1 MKGEL
6 VDGDDGLG
14 TGLGLGGVRTEA
26 GEGGSGF
33 DVSADGT
40 SLLVAPVLTWLVP
53 LAAGAAVGFRFSRL
67 ERPVAALAGL
77 LVLIGSAAVVTAG
90 LSLRGV
96 PVEVSIGACAAMG
109 LGPALLALGEGPEGT
124 ALAIASAAATAVL
137 CGRIC
142 GRSLGVGLATSG
154 AVLAA
159 GGMAAAGSFGGGA
172 GVATAA
178 SLVLVWVAGVASAT
192 VGSQRSLP
200 SRRAP
205 AGAETRHDLGSASLD
220 EFAAAFRRVSEGDLT
235 FDSLQS
241 IEASAAEVAPDL
253 RRVGEH
259 FITAV
264 ANWRALA
271 LRLRR
276 NADTL
281 TETAQS
287 LRAASDDQAA
297 LSAEQSSAS
306 VETSSTIEELAA
318 AAKQI
323 AELTESVAGL
333 AEKTSEAAL
342 RGKEAVRRWGETRDR
357 IADKVDYIAA
367 QTLRLGELSQEIG
380 TILELIN
387 DIADQTNLLAL
398 NAAIEAARAGEH
410 GRGFAVVADEV
421 RKLAERSVEATEDI
435 RTLISEIQSE
445 TNTTI
450 LATEEGTRE
459 VGTAGKLSQ
468 EAAQRLDEITRFAE
482 WTSSAAKEISVSTAQ
497 QRSASDQVVVA
508 IAQVADGS
516 REYLTTS
523 QGLAEKASELTQ
535 LAEDLRD
542 ELVKL
547 RLD

>member
-1 MKGEL
+1 MKGDFVE
-6 VDGDDGLG
+6 GDEGLDAA
-14 TGLGLGGVRTEA
+14 LGLDRSPESARSPSGNSGLWGNRGAVIAAQVITWVVPVVAGGA
-26 GEGGSGF
+26 
-33 DVSADGT
+33 
-40 SLLVAPVLTWLVP
+40 VA
-53 LAAGAAVGFRFSRL
+53 FQYSRL
-67 ERPVAALAGL
+67 ERPLAA
-77 LVLIGSAAVVTAG
+77 IAAVGVLLASAGVISFG
-90 LSLRGV
+90 LSIREV
-96 PVEVSIGACAAMG
+96 PVELSVGGCAALG
-109 LGPALLALGEGPEGT
+109 LGPALLALGTGKQGT
-124 ALAIASAAATAVL
+124 VLVVATAAVVAVL
-137 CGRIC
+137 CGRMC
-142 GRSLGVGLATSG
+142 GEALGVGLSTSTT
-154 AVLAA
+154 VLAA
-159 GGMAAAGSFGGGA
+159 GGLAAAGSFE
-172 GVATAA
+172 ATTAPSVTA
-178 SLVLVWVAGVASAT
+178 SLVLLWGAGIASAL
-192 VGSQRSLP
+192 VSSERSV
-200 SRRAP
+200 RARP
-205 AGAETRHDLGSASLD
+205 ERAGGQMLDTTPPKSLD
-220 EFAAAFRRVSEGDLT
+220 AFAAAFRRVSEGDLT
-235 FDSLQS
+235 FDALQS
-241 IEASAAEVAPDL
+241 IEEGAVAVSHDL
-253 RRVGEH
+253 QAVVEH

-281 TETAQS
+281 SETAQS
-287 LRAASDDQAA
+287 LRAASDNQAA

-333 AEKTSEAAL
+333 AEKTSEAAQ
-342 RGKEAVRRWGETRDR
+342 RGKDAVQRWGDTRDR
-357 IADKVDYIAA
+357 IAEKVGYIAA

-380 TILELIN
+380 SILELIN

-435 RTLISEIQSE
+435 RSLISEIQSE

-459 VGTAGKLSQ
+459 VVAAGKLSQ
-468 EAAQRLDEITRFAE
+468 EAAERLDEITRFAE
-482 WTSSAAKEISVSTAQ
+482 WTSSATKEISVSTAQ

-508 IAQVADGS
+508 IAQIADGS
-516 REYLTTS
+516 REYLASS
-523 QGLAEKASELTQ
+523 QELAEKASQLTQ

>member
-1 MKGEL
+1 M
-6 VDGDDGLG
+6 DGDDAQGS
-14 TGLGLGGVRTEA
+14 GLGLGLDPAAPDAT
-26 GEGGSGF
+26 GGGMIPIF
-33 DVSADGT
+33 AQA
-40 SLLVAPVLTWLVP
+40 LVWFVP
-53 LAAGAAVGFRFSRL
+53 LAAGAGVMLRFSRL
-67 ERPVAALAGL
+67 QRPFVALLGL
-77 LVLIGSAAVVTAG
+77 GVLIACAAVLTAV
-90 LSLRGV
+90 SSIKEA
-96 PVEVSIGACAAMG
+96 PAEVGIGACAAMG
-109 LGPALLALGEGPEGT
+109 LGPALLALGAGPEG
-124 ALAIASAAATAVL
+124 AVLAIAAAATVAVL
-137 CGRIC
+137 CGRLC
-142 GRSLGVGLATSG
+142 GPLLGTGLAVSS
-154 AVLAA
+154 ALLV
-159 GGMAAAGSFGGGA
+159 GGGLA
-172 GVATAA
+172 GAGAFGAGAGPLTAA
-178 SLVLVWVAGVASAT
+178 SLALVAIAGVASAA
-192 VGSQRSLP
+192 VGSVGEGRRGAVPAVGEPGRS
-200 SRRAP
+200 
-205 AGAETRHDLGSASLD
+205 SASTD
-220 EFAAAFRRVSEGDLT
+220 IEIFAAAFRRVSEGDLT
-235 FDSLQS
+235 FDSLQA
-241 IEASAAEVAPDL
+241 IEESVGEVSPEL
-253 RRVGEH
+253 RVVVEH

-271 LRLRR
+271 LRLKR

-281 TETAQS
+281 SETAQS
-287 LRAASDDQAA
+287 LRAASDSQAA
-297 LSAEQSSAS
+297 VSAEQSSAA

-342 RGKEAVRRWGETRDR
+342 QGKESVDRWGHTRDR
-357 IADKVDYIAA
+357 IADKVEYIAA

-380 TILELIN
+380 SILELIN

-459 VGTAGKLSQ
+459 VDAAGRLAK
-468 EAAQRLDEITRFAE
+468 EAAEKLNEITRFAE
-482 WTSSAAKEISVSTAQ
+482 WTSSATKEISVSTAQ

-508 IAQVADGS
+508 VAQIADGS

-523 QGLAEKASELTQ
+523 QELAEKASELTQ

-547 RLD
+547 RLE

>member
-1 MKGEL
+1 MEGGGDL
-6 VDGDDGLG
+6 IDDPMPDGSRVAGG
-14 TGLGLGGVRTEA
+14 TGRPPGVSRSRESYATIIAGAIAWATPVTIGLVVLLGYSSIVRPAAVIA
-26 GEGGSGF
+26 GLI
-33 DVSADGT
+33 VMAI
-40 SLLVAPVLTWLVP
+40 
-53 LAAGAAVGFRFSRL
+53 AAGAVT
-67 ERPVAALAGL
+67 AALA
-77 LVLIGSAAVVTAG
+77 VDDIPPAAAVAAT
-90 LSLRGV
+90 
-96 PVEVSIGACAAMG
+96 AAMG
-109 LGPALLALGEGPEGT
+109 LGPALLAVGWGSGGAT
-124 ALAIASAAATAVL
+124 VVVAAVAATAVL
-137 CGRIC
+137 QGRLCGPA
-142 GRSLGVGLATSG
+142 LGTGLSTST

-159 GGMAAAGSFGGGA
+159 GGLAAGGQFSGGQAAASVGALALAWMA
-172 GVATAA
+172 GVAA
-178 SLVLVWVAGVASAT
+178 SVLVFEQAAGPKAT
-192 VGSQRSLP
+192 RSGAAT
-200 SRRAP
+200 AP
-205 AGAETRHDLGSASLD
+205 VLD
-220 EFAAAFRRVSEGDLT
+220 VDSWDGFSSAFRKVSEGELT
-235 FDSLQS
+235 IDSLQS
-241 IEASAAEVAPDL
+241 IEEAASKAPPEL
-253 RRVGEH
+253 QGVISH

-281 TETAQS
+281 SDTAQS
-287 LRAASDDQAA
+287 LRAASENQAA
-297 LSAEQSSAS
+297 LSAEHSSAS

-333 AEKTSEAAL
+333 AEKTSEAAI
-342 RGKEAVRRWGETRDR
+342 RGKEAVHRWAETRDR
-357 IADKVDYIAA
+357 LAEKIDYIAS

-380 TILELIN
+380 SILELIN

-459 VGTAGKLSQ
+459 VGYAGKLSQ
-468 EAAQRLDEITRFAE
+468 EAAERLDEINRFAE
-482 WTSSAAKEISVSTAQ
+482 WTSSATKEISVSTAQ

-508 IAQVADGS
+508 IAQIADGS
-516 REYLTTS
+516 REYLASS
-523 QGLAEKASELTQ
+523 QELSEKATELTQ
-535 LAEDLRD
+535 LAEELRG